1 MCCRCE
7 QQEGFRVSPARVFVR
22 SKVCGSRGKEIVLT
36 VPFSG
41 DIVRNSNNTGTK
53 ELMRKINTLD
63 FHVAT
68 RTTARDINRH
78 IALNLIR
85 EHQPISRADLARRM
99 RLTRGV
105 VSMLVQELIAQDL
118 IYEGATGE
126 AARGRKPTFLHIRT
140 HDRLVVAVD
149 VRFTMTYLMLCDFS
163 GRQLAIET
171 YDTLFSIPEFVK
183 DLATRIRKLL
193 KRHGLGFTCEGI
205 GLVVP
210 GMVDQRTGKILN
222 APALAWRDVDIRTR
236 LAAATGLSVHVENS
250 GRASALAQLW
260 LERGEAIGGHNFVYI
275 SVSDGV
281 GVGIVINGEL
291 LRGRD
296 HIAGEFGHMTLNL
309 DGPRC
314 MCGNNGCWEAYTS
327 NLATLSRYFGWD
339 LSKYSP
345 KRFKETERGSFTVLD
360 LVARARSGDSKGL
373 AAVMATGRFLGFG
386 IASII
391 NLVNPD
397 CIYLAGEI
405 TTAWDLIEGT
415 VRETIAERVLIEGAT
430 RTPLRVTS
438 TQQYPRLRGAA
449 ALIAAPTFA
458 APRVA

>member
-1 MCCRCE
+1 
-7 QQEGFRVSPARVFVR
+7 
-22 SKVCGSRGKEIVLT
+22 
-36 VPFSG
+36 
-41 DIVRNSNNTGTK
+41 
-53 ELMRKINTLD
+53 MRKINTRD

-68 RTTARDINRH
+68 RTTSRDINRH

-85 EHQPISRADLARRM
+85 EHQPISRADLARGMRM
-99 RLTRGV
+99 TRGV
-105 VSMLVQELIAQDL
+105 VSVLVQELIAQGL

-140 HDRLVVAVD
+140 HDRLVVAID
-149 VRFTMTYLMLCDFS
+149 VRFTRTYLMLCDFS
-163 GRQLAIET
+163 GRQLAIENFET
-171 YDTLFSIPEFVK
+171 VFPIDEFVR
-183 DLATRIRKLL
+183 DLSVRIRKLL
-193 KRHGLGFTCEGI
+193 RGQGMGFACEGI

-222 APALAWRDVDIRTR
+222 APALGWRDVDIRTR
-236 LAAATGLSVHVENS
+236 LAAATGLPVHIENS

-260 LERGEAIGGHNFVYI
+260 LTRGETSGGHNFVYI

-281 GVGIVINGEL
+281 GVGVVVNGEL

-296 HIAGEFGHMTLNL
+296 HIAGEFGHMPLNL
-309 DGPRC
+309 DGPLC

-327 NLATLSRYFGWD
+327 NLATLSRYFGWN
-339 LSKYSP
+339 LSKRSP
-345 KRFKETERGSFTVLD
+345 KHLKDAERSSFTVLD
-360 LVARARSGDSKGL
+360 LIACARRGDAK
-373 AAVMATGRFLGFG
+373 AVSAVLATGRFLGLG
-386 IASII
+386 IATII

-405 TTAWDLIEGT
+405 ITAWDLIEDK
-415 VRETIAERVLIEGAT
+415 VREAISERSLTEAAT
-430 RTPLRVTS
+430 HTPLRVTS
-438 TQQYPRLRGAA
+438 TQEYPRLRGAA

>member
-1 MCCRCE
+1 
-7 QQEGFRVSPARVFVR
+7 
-22 SKVCGSRGKEIVLT
+22 
-36 VPFSG
+36 
-41 DIVRNSNNTGTK
+41 
-53 ELMRKINTLD
+53 MRKINTRD

-68 RTTARDINRH
+68 RTTSRDINRH

-85 EHQPISRADLARRM
+85 EHQPISRADLARLIKM
-99 RLTRGV
+99 SRGV
-105 VSMLVQELIAQDL
+105 VSVLVQELIAQGL

-149 VRFTMTYLMLCDFS
+149 VRFTRTFLMLCDFS
-163 GRQLAIET
+163 GRQLAIENFET
-171 YDTLFSIPEFVK
+171 VVPIAEFVK
-183 DLATRIRKLL
+183 DLTGRIRKLL
-193 KRHGLGFTCEGI
+193 RRQGLGFTCEGI

-222 APALAWRDVDIRTR
+222 APALGWRDVDIRTK
-236 LAAATGLSVHVENS
+236 LAAATGLPVHIENS

-260 LERGEAIGGHNFVYI
+260 LTRGETSGGHNFVYI

-281 GVGIVINGEL
+281 GVGVVVNGEL

-296 HIAGEFGHMTLNL
+296 HIAGEFGHMPLNL

-327 NLATLSRYFGWD
+327 NLATLSRYFGWN
-339 LSKYSP
+339 LSKHSP
-345 KRFKETERGSFTVLD
+345 KHLKDAERSSFTVLD
-360 LVARARSGDSKGL
+360 LIACARRGDSKAV
-373 AAVMATGRFLGFG
+373 AAVLATGRFLGLG
-386 IASII
+386 IGTII

-397 CIYLAGEI
+397 CLYLAGEI
-405 TTAWDLIEGT
+405 TTAWDLIEDT
-415 VRETIAERVLIEGAT
+415 LREAIAERALTEAASH
-430 RTPLRVTS
+430 TPLRVTS
-438 TQQYPRLRGAA
+438 TQEYPRLRGAA